1 MSELIIREIGQDDDF
16 GHWFHELL
24 ESEATES
31 SIGPSDDRYLVLSNE
46 IGDWIGGL
54 RFSLRGGVAQPIEIG
69 ISPAER
75 SQGHAH
81 RLLAAFELRAT
92 QEAAHLAEFWTDD
105 LGAEGLLSALGW
117 HRVMLRES
125 YLGGRAWLLMEKRL
139 KEVGQTDGRAGG
151 Q

>member
-24 ESEATES
+24 EAEASESA
-31 SIGPSDDRYLVLSNE
+31 IGPSDDRYLVLSNE

-54 RFSLRGGVAQPIEIG
+54 RFSLRGGVAQLIEIG

-92 QEAAHLAEFWTDD
+92 QEDAHLAEFWTDD

-117 HRVMLRES
+117 HRVMLREN
-125 YLGGRAWLLMEKRL
+125 YLGGRPWLLMEKRL
-139 KEVGQTDGRAGG
+139 VS
-151 Q
+151 

>member
-1 MSELIIREIGQDDDF
+1 MSDTIIREIGQDDDF

-24 ESEATES
+24 EVEAGES

-54 RFSLRGGVAQPIEIG
+54 RFSLRGGVAQLIEIG
-69 ISPAER
+69 ITPAER

-92 QEAAHLAEFWTDD
+92 EEGAHLAEFWTDD
-105 LGAEGLLSALGW
+105 LDAEGLLSALGW
-117 HRVMLRES
+117 HRVMLRDD

-139 KEVGQTDGRAGG
+139 G
-151 Q
+151 

>member
-24 ESEATES
+24 ERDDSES

-54 RFSLRGGVAQPIEIG
+54 RFSLRGGVAQLIEIG

-92 QEAAHLAEFWTDD
+92 QEDAHLAEFWTDD

-117 HRVMLRES
+117 HRVMLREN

-139 KEVGQTDGRAGG
+139 GS
-151 Q
+151 

>member
-24 ESEATES
+24 ERDDSES

-54 RFSLRGGVAQPIEIG
+54 RFSLRGGVAQLIEIG

-81 RLLAAFELRAT
+81 RLLAAFELRAS
-92 QEAAHLAEFWTDD
+92 QEDAHLAEFWTDD

-117 HRVMLRES
+117 HRVMLREN

-139 KEVGQTDGRAGG
+139 GS
-151 Q
+151 

>member
-24 ESEATES
+24 ESDGSES

-54 RFSLRGGVAQPIEIG
+54 RFSLRGGVAQLIEIG
-69 ISPAER
+69 IAPAER

-81 RLLAAFELRAT
+81 RLLAALELRAT
-92 QEAAHLAEFWTDD
+92 EEGAHLAEFWTDD

-117 HRVMLRES
+117 HRVMLRDD

-139 KEVGQTDGRAGG
+139 G
-151 Q
+151 